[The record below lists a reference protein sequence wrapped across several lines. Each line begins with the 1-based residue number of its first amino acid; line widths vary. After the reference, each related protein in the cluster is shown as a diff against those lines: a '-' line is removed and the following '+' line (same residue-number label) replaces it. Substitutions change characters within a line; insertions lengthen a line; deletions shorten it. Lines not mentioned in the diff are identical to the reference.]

1 MSFIESEAADKTL
14 YKLLHS
20 QWMVKVYTLPGLIN
34 MFLER
39 GEERDLSPDGRAI
52 CDHQVAEERG
62 GEQKDAEISYAI

>member
-20 QWMVKVYTLPGLIN
+20 PWMVKVYILPGLVN

-52 CDHQVAEERG
+52 YDHQVAEERG

>member
-1 MSFIESEAADKTL
+1 MSFIESEAADKIL

-20 QWMVKVYTLPGLIN
+20 PWMVKVYTLPGLVN

-39 GEERDLSPDGRAI
+39 EEERDPSPDGRAI